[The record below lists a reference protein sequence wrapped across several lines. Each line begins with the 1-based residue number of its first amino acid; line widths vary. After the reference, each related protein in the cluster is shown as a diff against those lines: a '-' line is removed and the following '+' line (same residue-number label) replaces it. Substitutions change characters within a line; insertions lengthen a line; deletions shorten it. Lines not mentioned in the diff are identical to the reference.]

1 MCVELQCFPALC
13 VAETGLGVVAAAAP
27 SWPGHR
33 VCQHPLWCLYSM
45 GWIPRLRVVCGVVV
59 ANDAHRRVRVSNT
72 GATRARA
79 LVHGDDDNNNNNNN
93 YTN

>member
-1 MCVELQCFPALC
+1 
-13 VAETGLGVVAAAAP
+13 
-27 SWPGHR
+27 
-33 VCQHPLWCLYSM
+33 M